1 MLART
6 VSKVTGYT
14 VVLIDSSNVNNGK
27 TVNGRKAIGE
37 FNSTKGEIVLDI
49 GSDNVVATALH
60 EVTHYAKSTH
70 RHSIMLCEMLCSSIQ
85 QVR

>member
-14 VVLIDSSNVNNGK
+14 VVLVDSSNANNGK

-49 GSDNVVATALH
+49 GSDNIVATALH
-60 EVTHYAKSTH
+60 EVTHYAKNQRTDS
-70 RHSIMLCEMLCSSIQ
+70 
-85 QVR
+85 V